1 MSFIDR
7 DFLWF
12 LPLVWSAWLLLRG
25 RYTAQIVLLL
35 GASLLFYGWR
45 HPAVIGVII
54 AYSVVDWTVGVWLG
68 RTRWRRAIL
77 ILGLTFNIALLCFWK
92 YTPLILTTLASWF
105 HRPELAA
112 NVTTPGSWIVPM
124 GVSFYSFTGI
134 AYMVDVYRRVAA
146 SEPSVLRFSLFT
158 SFFPHLVAG
167 PILRAREFLTHLSP
181 AELPQKPETP
191 TEALS
196 LIARGYFKKLVLAD
210 NLGFAVDPFFADV
223 VNQATTGVWSLPY
236 LYLYGWQIYLD
247 FSGYTDIARGLG
259 LAFGFRW
266 PENFRAPYLATSVR
280 EFWRRWH
287 MTLSRFMRDYLYI
300 PLGGS
305 RVTAG
310 WSAFAVMTTMTLSGF
325 WHGAS
330 WTFLLWGAVHG
341 ALLLV
346 NRGWQNFDLLGRMPA
361 LEKIP
366 GSVRRLFG
374 VMLTF
379 NVVCLAWSFF
389 RLTRL
394 SESLEALRKVV
405 QFDPAKAFVGG
416 SADLSV
422 WLMLAV
428 YAISVLC
435 FARLRRG
442 ASVPEF
448 FAALHTRPFTRGLIA
463 GGAIGL
469 LVVSILL
476 ARTGEKMPFI
486 YFQF

>member
-12 LPLVWSAWLLLRG
+12 LPLVWGVWLLLSG

-35 GASLLFYGWR
+35 GASLTFYGWR
-45 HPAVIGVII
+45 HPAVVGII
-54 AYSVVDWTVGVWLG
+54 LTYALVDWAIGVWLEQSN
-68 RTRWRRAIL
+68 RRRL
-77 ILGLTFNIALLCFWK
+77 VLFVGLTFNLGVLCFWK
-92 YTPLILTTLASWF
+92 YTPLILTTLGSWL

-112 NVTTPGSWIVPM
+112 NVTRPGGWIVPM

-146 SEPSVLRFSLFT
+146 VEPSLLRFSLFT

-167 PILRAREFLTHLSP
+167 PILRAREFLTHLGP
-181 AELPQKPETP
+181 AEFPRKPEAP
-191 TEALS
+191 LEALA
-196 LIARGYFKKLVLAD
+196 LISRGYFKKLVLAD
-210 NLGFAVDPFFADV
+210 TLGFAVDPFFAEIAHP
-223 VNQATTGVWSLPY
+223 ATAGVWSLPY
-236 LYLYGWQIYLD
+236 LYLYGWQIYFD

-266 PENFRAPYLATSVR
+266 PENFLGPYLAASVR

-287 MTLSRFMRDYLYI
+287 ITLSRFMRDYLYI
-300 PLGGS
+300 PLGGN
-305 RVTAG
+305 RVSAG

-341 ALLLV
+341 AVLLV
-346 NRGWQNFDLLGRMPA
+346 NRGWQSLDLLRRVPA
-361 LEKIP
+361 FQKIP
-366 GSVRRLFG
+366 AGARGLLSVA
-374 VMLTF
+374 LTF

-389 RLTRL
+389 RLNQL
-394 SESLEALRKVV
+394 SESVEALRKVL
-405 QFDPAKAFVGG
+405 QFEPAKLFAGG
-416 SADLSV
+416 AADLSV
-422 WLMLAV
+422 WLLLGV
-428 YAISVLC
+428 YAMGVFC

-448 FAALHTRPFTRGLIA
+448 FAALHTRPFARGLIT
-463 GGAIGL
+463 GGVIGL
-469 LVVSILL
+469 LIVSILL
-476 ARTGEKMPFI
+476 ARTGEKVPFI